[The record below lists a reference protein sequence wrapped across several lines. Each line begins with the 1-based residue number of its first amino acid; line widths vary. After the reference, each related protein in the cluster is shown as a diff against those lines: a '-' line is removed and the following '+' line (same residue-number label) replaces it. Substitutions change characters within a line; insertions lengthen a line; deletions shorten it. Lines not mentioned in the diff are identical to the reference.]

1 MLISKL
7 YNILSLKNTKKA
19 VFKNDFMH
27 GGAVGSIVTTQ
38 QEGRG
43 FEVGH
48 QLGIN

>member
-27 GGAVGSIVTTQ
+27 GDAVVALLPRSKKV
-38 QEGRG
+38 
-43 FEVGH
+43 VALK
-48 QLGIN
+48 LGINWA